1 MSENKSHIQ
10 VVQPAHFLPAK
21 GYSNGVLCTGRTL
34 YVAGQIGWDN
44 QGQFT
49 TDDFAGQFGQA
60 LRNVVDVVRAAGGGP
75 EHLVKM
81 TVYATDVEAYRQSLS
96 AVGAE
101 WRAIMG
107 RQFPAMALVGVTELV
122 EPQALVEIEAI
133 ASLPNE

>member
-10 VVQPAHFLPAK
+10 VVQPEHFLPAK
-21 GYSNGVLCTGRTL
+21 GYSNGVICTGRTL

-49 TDDFAGQFGQA
+49 TDNFAEQFGQA

-81 TVYATDVEAYRQSLS
+81 TVYATDVEAYRQSLA